1 MDHGYCRIRLWWKIW
16 RKYFSCWSN
25 RVRQNYLFTKTGKN
39 NLLGE
44 LKEIFW
50 LSKISL
56 SAEREKIISVCFQQQ
71 VHFKYPRTDDDFNME
86 LTFFQ
91 RKRHLDNNINVVI
104 GENNIYNKLIVMDD
118 VCDLTNKFN
127 DFAKF
132 LTISRKFYF
141 TCVYDFHTIYPKR
154 SNWQIILSQTK
165 ILIIFSGSFQTS
177 SVVKILSSYCNRYT
191 DKYILH
197 RDLWLSRLYFEISN
211 SPERKC
217 LTIDMRHVNKFGPS
231 KFRPDTENDKEQIYY
246 HNCN

>member
-1 MDHGYCRIRLWWKIW
+1 M
-16 RKYFSCWSN
+16 
-25 RVRQNYLFTKTGKN
+25 RQNYLFTKTGKN

-91 RKRHLDNNINVVI
+91 RKRHLDNNIDVVI

-154 SNWQIILSQTK
+154 SNCQIILSQTK

-197 RDLWLSRLYFEISN
+197 RVLWLSRLYFEISN